1 MAQFEMDFSAVEKEL
16 SKNLALVDEVAP
28 RMLEEA
34 APILQSEIVKEM
46 PASTSHYA
54 SKVKIAKPKKVKNGG
69 WVSAINFTGKAK
81 DGTRLMQ
88 LMAFWEYGT
97 YKSQTERIPKTGFLK
112 KAIARSENDV
122 VKKMREVYDEEV
134 NKV

>member
-1 MAQFEMDFSAVEKEL
+1 MAQFEMDFSEIEKL
-16 SKNLALVDEVAP
+16 FTKNLALVDEVAP

-34 APILQSEIVKEM
+34 APILQQEIVKEM

-54 SKVKIAKPKKVKNGG
+54 SKVKISKPKKTKSGG
-69 WVSAINFTGKAK
+69 WVSTINFAGKAK

-97 YKSQTERIPKTGFLK
+97 YISKNERIPKTGFLK

-122 VKKMREVYDEEV
+122 TKKMREVYDEEV